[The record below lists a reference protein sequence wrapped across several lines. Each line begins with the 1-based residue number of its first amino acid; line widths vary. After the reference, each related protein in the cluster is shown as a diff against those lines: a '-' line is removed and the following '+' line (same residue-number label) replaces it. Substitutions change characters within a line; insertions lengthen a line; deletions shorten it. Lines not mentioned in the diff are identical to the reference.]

1 MHKSGY
7 VLANKGVQNA
17 KCMVFA
23 CIQRTHC
30 WRQEWNDRIHERD
43 RYSVNRIF
51 KLEHS
56 LEPVYIYVMEWSG
69 QRTRHRQRSQ

>member
-1 MHKSGY
+1 M
-7 VLANKGVQNA
+7 QNA
-17 KCMVFA
+17 WFLRVFRER
-23 CIQRTHC
+23 IIDC

-56 LEPVYIYVMEWSG
+56 LEPVYIYFLK
-69 QRTRHRQRSQ
+69 HA

>member
-1 MHKSGY
+1 M
-7 VLANKGVQNA
+7 QNA
-17 KCMVFA
+17 WFLRVFRER
-23 CIQRTHC
+23 IIDC

-56 LEPVYIYVMEWSG
+56 LVPVYIYIYFLFLFFLFFWRE
-69 QRTRHRQRSQ
+69 